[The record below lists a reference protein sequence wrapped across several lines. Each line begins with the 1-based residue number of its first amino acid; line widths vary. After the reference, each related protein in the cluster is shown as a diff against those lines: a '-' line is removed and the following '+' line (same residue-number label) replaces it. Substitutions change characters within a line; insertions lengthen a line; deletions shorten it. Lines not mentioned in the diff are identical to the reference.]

1 MELGADEKLQDND
14 DRMRFIKWYEK
25 SIHDA
30 RSIAKAFGGKALK
43 GTAKQKEWAE
53 KIRASKIDGMS
64 AEDAEL
70 VCDPSGLL
78 THAHFWIEHRDKDR
92 RVIAEFERNRRKLLQ
107 EAQALKA
114 AGDVDGYAKA
124 AALYNALTEKWG
136 FSDEP
141 RGLYKRRR
149 R

>member
-1 MELGADEKLQDND
+1 MGADEKLQDND

-70 VCDPSGLL
+70 CLRSERAIDPRAFL
-78 THAHFWIEHRDKDR
+78 DR
-92 RVIAEFERNRRKLLQ
+92 KIATKTGALSPSLKGTAVSSYKKRKRSKRL
-107 EAQALKA
+107 ATLK
-114 AGDVDGYAKA
+114 GMK
-124 AALYNALTEKWG
+124 K
-136 FSDEP
+136 
-141 RGLYKRRR
+141 
-149 R
+149 

>member
-1 MELGADEKLQDND
+1 
-14 DRMRFIKWYEK
+14 MRFIKWYEK

-114 AGDVDGYAKA
+114 AGNAEGYEKVT
-124 AALYNALTEKWG
+124 ALYSEKLEKWG

-141 RGLYKRRR
+141 RVLYKRRR